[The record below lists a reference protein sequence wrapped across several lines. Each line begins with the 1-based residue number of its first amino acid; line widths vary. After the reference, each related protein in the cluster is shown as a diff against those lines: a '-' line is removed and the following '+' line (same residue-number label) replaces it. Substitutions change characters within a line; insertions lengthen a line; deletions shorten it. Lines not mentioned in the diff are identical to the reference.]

1 MKDISRRGLG
11 LALGMPA
18 LAMAGPALGQ
28 PGARPATP
36 ATPAAAP
43 PKPNLPSPVAI
54 LAMLRSSLLAID
66 HANRTGNYTVLRDL
80 AGPQF
85 REANTSAKLAQ
96 IFGPVVAQGVD
107 LLAVAVVEPTYTVAP
122 NINAQR
128 MLHAAGVF
136 RMPPKSAAFEILFET
151 VGPSWRLFAV
161 GVQAV

>member
-1 MKDISRRGLG
+1 MTGISRRGLG
-11 LALGMPA
+11 AAMGLAALALETQVRA
-18 LAMAGPALGQ
+18 Q
-28 PGARPATP
+28 TP
-36 ATPAAAP
+36 ARATLAAPAA

-54 LAMLRSSLLAID
+54 LAMIRSSLLAID

-85 REANTSAKLAQ
+85 RDANSAAKLAQ

-107 LLAVAVVEPTYTVAP
+107 LLAVAVVEPTYAVAP

-128 MLHAAGVF
+128 MLHASGVF
-136 RMPPKSAAFEILFET
+136 RMPPKAAAFEILFET